1 MNKSNRPKPLVLAI
15 LDGWGHTHAG
25 SDNAIELAGTPNIDM
40 VTKNFP
46 NGLINASE
54 LHVGLPS
61 GQMGNSEVGHMNIGS
76 GRVLMQELP
85 KIDAAL
91 ADGSLE
97 KKVELQNFIAKTKK
111 GTGVAHVM
119 GLFSDGGV
127 HSHMAHI
134 IAISRIF
141 AREGLKVKLHLF
153 LDGRDTPP
161 QSAIGYLQALDKEIA
176 VIDNI
181 KIATI
186 SGRYYAMDRDKRWE
200 RVQKAYVVLTQ
211 ITPSRRNAIEAIE
224 QSYTD
229 SANDEFVL
237 PVAIGN
243 YQGMS
248 DGDGLFMCNF
258 RADRA
263 REILTVLLDPEFKDF
278 PRNKTIKFSA
288 TLGMVEYSSKL
299 AEFIPALFAPEALTN
314 ILGEIIADG
323 GLKQLRIA
331 ETEKYAHVTFFFN
344 GGREQ
349 EFTGEERILVPS
361 PKVAT
366 YDEKPEMSAY
376 EITEKLV
383 AAINS
388 DKFDFIVV
396 NYANT
401 DMVGHTG
408 DMQAA
413 IKAVEAVDDCLGK
426 VINATLGKG
435 GAMLIT
441 ADHGNAEQMFDEVT
455 GQPHTAHT
463 LNLVPVI
470 IISEALRG
478 KEINIADG
486 KLGDIAPTILQ
497 LLGFKQPIEMTG
509 KSLLGDYA

>member
-1 MNKSNRPKPLVLAI
+1 MPDKRPKPLVLAI

-25 SDNAIELAGTPNIDM
+25 SDNAIESARTPNIDM
-40 VTKNFP
+40 VTKNYPSGF
-46 NGLINASE
+46 INASE

-85 KIDAAL
+85 KIDAAI

-97 KKVELQNFIAKTKK
+97 KKTELKNFIAKTKH
-111 GTGVAHVM
+111 GSGIAHIM

-127 HSHMAHI
+127 HSHMSHI
-134 IAISRIF
+134 IAVAKIL
-141 AREGLKVKLHLF
+141 AKEGLKVKLHLF

-161 QSAIGYLQALDKEIA
+161 QSAINYLKTLDKEIA
-176 VIDNI
+176 GITNI

-200 RVQKAYVVLTQ
+200 RIQEAYVALTQ
-211 ITPSRRNAIEAIE
+211 ITPSRQTAIAAVE
-224 QSYTD
+224 QSYAD
-229 SANDEFVL
+229 NINDEFIH

-243 YQGMS
+243 YQGMN

-263 REILTVLLDPEFKDF
+263 REILTVLLDPEFNDF
-278 PRNKTIKFSA
+278 PRNKTIEFSA

-299 AEFIPALFAPEALTN
+299 ARFIPALFAPEPLTN
-314 ILGEIIADG
+314 ILGEIIANA

-349 EFTGEERILVPS
+349 EFAGEERILVPS

-376 EITEKLV
+376 EVTEKLV
-383 AAINS
+383 AAIES

-413 IKAVEAVDDCLGK
+413 IKAVDAVDECLGK
-426 VINATLGKG
+426 VIKATLGKG
-435 GAMLIT
+435 GAMIIT
-441 ADHGNAEQMFDEVT
+441 ADHGNAEQMFDENT

-463 LNLVPVI
+463 LNLVPII

-478 KEINIADG
+478 KEIKIVDG

-509 KSLLGDYA
+509 RSLLGDYA

>member
-1 MNKSNRPKPLVLAI
+1 MSYNRPKPLVLAI
-15 LDGWGHTHAG
+15 LDGWGHAHAG
-25 SDNAIELAGTPNIDM
+25 SDNAIETANTPNINM
-40 VTKNFP
+40 VSRNFP

-85 KIDAAL
+85 KIDATI
-91 ADGSLE
+91 ADGSLA
-97 KKVELQNFIAKTKK
+97 KKTELKNFIAKNKS
-111 GTGVAHVM
+111 GSGVTHVM

-127 HSHMAHI
+127 HSHMTHMIEIAKI
-134 IAISRIF
+134 IAND
-141 AREGLKVKLHLF
+141 GLRVKLHLF

-161 QSAIGYLQALDKEIA
+161 QSAINYLETLDKAIA
-176 VIDNI
+176 GISNI
-181 KIATI
+181 EIATI
-186 SGRYYAMDRDKRWE
+186 CGRYYAMDRDNRWE
-200 RVQKAYVVLTQ
+200 RVQKAYDVLTQ
-211 ITPSRRNAIEAIE
+211 GMAAKESAISAVK
-224 QSYTD
+224 QSYAD
-229 SANDEFVL
+229 NVNDEFVI

-243 YQGMS
+243 YKGMN
-248 DGDGLFMCNF
+248 DGDGLLMCNF

-263 REILTVLLDPEFKDF
+263 REILTALLDPKFTGF
-278 PRNKTIKFSA
+278 TRNKQVKFSA
-288 TLGMVEYSSKL
+288 TLGMVEYSSQL
-299 AEFIPALFAPEALTN
+299 ANLIPALFAPEQLTN
-314 ILGEIIADG
+314 ILGEIIANT

-349 EFTGEERILVPS
+349 EFVGEERILVPS

-376 EITEKLV
+376 EVTEKLV
-383 AAINS
+383 VAIDS
-388 DKFDFIVV
+388 EKFDFIVV

-408 DMQAA
+408 DIQAA
-413 IKAVEAVDDCLGK
+413 VKAVEAVDICLGK
-426 VINATLGKG
+426 VIEATLGKG
-435 GAMLIT
+435 GAMIIT
-441 ADHGNAEQMFDEVT
+441 ADHGNAEKMFDETT

-470 IISEALRG
+470 IISDDLRG
-478 KEINIADG
+478 KKISITDG

-497 LLGFKQPIEMTG
+497 LLGLKQPIEMTG
-509 KSLLGDYA
+509 RSLLGSYA

>member
-1 MNKSNRPKPLVLAI
+1 MSENRPKPLVLAI

-25 SDNAIELAGTPNIDM
+25 SDNAIESAKTPNIDM

-46 NGLINASE
+46 NGFINASE

-85 KIDAAL
+85 KIDAAI
-91 ADGSLE
+91 ADGSLS
-97 KKVELQNFIAKTKK
+97 KKTELQNFIAKTRKA
-111 GTGVAHVM
+111 TGVAHVM

-127 HSHMAHI
+127 HSHMLHI
-134 IAISRIF
+134 IEIAKIL
-141 AREGLKVKLHLF
+141 AKEGLKVKLHLF

-161 QSAIGYLQALDKEIA
+161 QSAINYLKALDKAIAGVSNIEIA
-176 VIDNI
+176 TV
-181 KIATI
+181 

-200 RVQKAYVVLTQ
+200 RVQKAYIALTQ
-211 ITPSRRNAIEAIE
+211 ITPSKKNAIEAVE
-224 QSYTD
+224 QNYAD
-229 SANDEFVL
+229 NINDEFVL

-243 YQGMS
+243 YHGMN

-288 TLGMVEYSSKL
+288 SLGMIEYSSQL
-299 AEFIPALFAPEALTN
+299 AKFIPALFAPEALTN
-314 ILGEIIADG
+314 ILGEIIADA

-376 EITEKLV
+376 EVTEKLV
-383 AAINS
+383 AAIES
-388 DKFDFIVV
+388 EKFDFIVV

-408 DMQAA
+408 DIQAA

-426 VINATLGKG
+426 VIKATLGKG
-435 GAMLIT
+435 GVMLIT
-441 ADHGNAEQMFDEVT
+441 ADHGNAEQMFDEAT

-463 LNLVPVI
+463 LNLVPII
-470 IISEALRG
+470 IISEELRG
-478 KEINIADG
+478 KEIKITDG